1 MLYLTQLII
10 SKWTPE
16 NKLLSVD
23 SLPGEELTVPNYG
36 GELIKRGPRDYKEYI
51 SGRGIGYPAN
61 RKDLIRF
68 AEGKQAES
76 DVLDLLKGIPEIE
89 YNTPDDV
96 TREIERLESQRTREY
111 TKKEY

>member
-1 MLYLTQLII
+1 MLNL
-10 SKWTPE
+10 
-16 NKLLSVD
+16 
-23 SLPGEELTVPNYG
+23 G
-36 GELIKRGPRDYKEYI
+36 GETIKRGPRDVKEFV
-51 SGRGIGYPAN
+51 SGMGVGYPAE

-89 YNTPDDV
+89 YNTPDEV

-111 TKKEY
+111 VRSDEETIE